1 MPPLFF
7 CLILIVLNILD
18 AITTIY
24 GLSIGLGE
32 LNHIFP
38 PVGKQLPIKIALPF
52 LYLAFFF
59 ITSKLCKLQDLT
71 IGLKILKI
79 NVSCLVALYS
89 AILINNL
96 ICIFRGLSL
105 C

>member
-7 CLILIVLNILD
+7 CLILIVLNTLD
-18 AITTIY
+18 AIITIY

-32 LNHIFP
+32 LNQIFP
-38 PVGKQLPIKIALPF
+38 PAGNLNIKIALPF

-59 ITSKLCKLQDLT
+59 ITSKLCKLQDLR

-79 NVSCLVALYS
+79 NVSCLIALYS
-89 AILINNL
+89 AILVNNL
-96 ICIFRGLSL
+96 ICIFRGLFA
-105 C
+105 